1 MLLSFWS
8 PLSNEREKHWHNT
21 YEGVSLYTLRLFGSN
36 CESRLTDSDEY
47 WTPRERNSRS
57 MAVCSKRF
65 DRTVICR
72 WVSFKWWTGSIVI
85 KTASELS
92 YVKFGI
98 SGPERLIPRVL
109 CELITKVVYSWNEI
123 RMILSLV
130 YVWIC
135 WSISRTRYFCSFH
148 IAQTSI
154 LCRDS
159 THMYIRIAVFVP
171 GSCLYYV

>member
-1 MLLSFWS
+1 MVATIQWAWETLAQYIWRRIIIHVAFVWKQLRVVTNRQWRILDSSGKKQSIDGRVFKKVRSNRYLS
-8 PLSNEREKHWHNT
+8 
-21 YEGVSLYTLRLFGSN
+21 VSIFQVVNGFHCDKN
-36 CESRLTDSDEY
+36 
-47 WTPRERNSRS
+47 
-57 MAVCSKRF
+57 SKRSSL
-65 DRTVICR
+65 T
-72 WVSFKWWTGSIVI
+72 
-85 KTASELS
+85 LS
-92 YVKFGI
+92 LGI

-123 RMILSLV
+123 RMISSLV

-135 WSISRTRYFCSFH
+135 LSISRTRYFCSFH